1 MTVSSGN
8 SSLSSTSP
16 TLLQRVR
23 GGDADA
29 WRRFTDLYGP
39 LVFHWCRR
47 QGVGEHD
54 AADLTQEVFA
64 SVARA
69 VRGFEQRASGSFRGW
84 LWTITRN
91 RLRDFFRRRAADA
104 GAAGGT
110 AAWQQLVAV
119 AESLSDDPDE
129 YTDKAQL
136 NALHRRG
143 VELVRCQFEE
153 RTWQLFWQTVIEER
167 LTSEVAAEFEISANA
182 VRQARS
188 RVLRRLR
195 QELGDVPD

>member
-1 MTVSSGN
+1 MPTPSGH

-23 GGDADA
+23 NGDAEA
-29 WRRFTDLYGP
+29 WRRLTDLYGP

-54 AADLTQEVFA
+54 AADLTQDVFA

-69 VRGFEQRASGSFRGW
+69 VRSFEQRSTGTFRGW

-91 RLRDFFRRRAADA
+91 RLRDFFRRRATEAA
-104 GAAGGT
+104 AAGGT
-110 AAWQQLVAV
+110 AAWQQLAAV
-119 AESLSDDPDE
+119 AESLSDNPDE

-136 NALHRRG
+136 TALHRRG
-143 VELVRCQFEE
+143 IELVRCQFEE
-153 RTWQLFWQTVIEER
+153 RTWQLFWQTVVEER
-167 LTSEVAAEFEISANA
+167 PTSEVASEFEISANA

-195 QELGDVPD
+195 QELGDVPE

>member
-1 MTVSSGN
+1 MPETSTGSSQ
-8 SSLSSTSP
+8 SVTSP
-16 TLLQRVR
+16 TLLRRVR
-23 GGDADA
+23 GGDATA
-29 WRRFTDLYGP
+29 WRRFTELYGP

-54 AADLTQEVFA
+54 AADLTQEVFVTV
-64 SVARA
+64 SRA
-69 VRGFEQRASGSFRGW
+69 VQHFEQRSTGTFRGW

-91 RLRDFFRRRAADA
+91 RLTDFFRRRAGDA

-110 AAWQQLVAV
+110 AAWQQLAAV
-119 AESLSDDPDE
+119 AESLADDPDE

-143 VELVRCQFEE
+143 IELVRCQFEE
-153 RTWQLFWQTVIEER
+153 RTWQLFWQTVVEER
-167 LTSEVAAEFEISANA
+167 PTVDVAQEFEITANA

-195 QELGDVPD
+195 QELGDLPD

>member
-1 MTVSSGN
+1 MSERSSST
-8 SSLSSTSP
+8 SSSVTSP

-23 GGDADA
+23 GGDAQA
-29 WRRFTDLYGP
+29 WQRLTDLYGP

-54 AADLTQEVFA
+54 AADLTQDVFA

-69 VRGFEQRASGSFRGW
+69 VAGFQERATGTFRGW
-84 LWTITRN
+84 LWTITKN
-91 RLRDFFRRRAADA
+91 RLRDFYRRRAVEA

-110 AAWQQLVAV
+110 TAWEQLAAV

-129 YTDKAQL
+129 YTACDQL
-136 NALHRRG
+136 DALHRRG
-143 VELVRCQFEE
+143 IELVRGQFEE
-153 RTWQLFWQTVIEER
+153 RTWQLFWLTVVEDR
-167 LTSEVAAEFEISANA
+167 PTAEVAEEFHISANA

-195 QELGDVPD
+195 QELGDLPD

>member
-1 MTVSSGN
+1 MPIASEN

-29 WRRFTDLYGP
+29 WRRLTDLYGP

-54 AADLTQEVFA
+54 AADLTQDVFA
-64 SVARA
+64 AVTRA
-69 VRGFEQRASGSFRGW
+69 VRGFEQRSTGTFRGW

-91 RLRDFFRRRAADA
+91 RIRDFFRRRAADA
-104 GAAGGT
+104 GAGGGT
-110 AAWQQLVAV
+110 AAWEQLAAV

-136 NALHRRG
+136 NSLHRRG
-143 VELVRCQFEE
+143 IELVRCQFEE
-153 RTWQLFWQTVIEER
+153 RTWQLFWQTVVEER
-167 LTSEVAAEFEISANA
+167 PTSEVAAEFDISANA
-182 VRQARS
+182 VRQASS

-195 QELGDVPD
+195 QELGDLPE

>member
-1 MTVSSGN
+1 MTASSAN

-54 AADLTQEVFA
+54 AADLTQDVFA

-69 VRGFEQRASGSFRGW
+69 VRNFEQRASGRFRGW

-91 RLRDFFRRRAADA
+91 RLCDFFRRRAVDA

-110 AAWQQLVAV
+110 GAWHQLAAV

-129 YTDKAQL
+129 YTDTAQL

-143 VELVRCQFEE
+143 IELVRCQFEE
-153 RTWQLFWQTVIEER
+153 RTWQLFWQTVVEER
-167 LTSEVAAEFEISANA
+167 PTSEVAGEFEISANA

-195 QELGDVPD
+195 QELGDIPD

>member
-1 MTVSSGN
+1 MTVSSEH
-8 SSLSSTSP
+8 SSLTFTSP
-16 TLLQRVR
+16 SLLQRVR

-29 WRRFTDLYGP
+29 WRRLTDLYGP
-39 LVFHWCRR
+39 LVFYWCRR

-54 AADLTQEVFA
+54 SADLTQDVFA

-69 VRGFEQRASGSFRGW
+69 VRGFKQRSTGTFRGW

-110 AAWQQLVAV
+110 AAWEQLAAV
-119 AESLSDDPDE
+119 AESLSDDPDD
-129 YTDKAQL
+129 YTDKCQL

-143 VELVRCQFEE
+143 IELVRCQFEE
-153 RTWQLFWQTVIEER
+153 RTWQLFWQTVVEDR
-167 LTSEVAAEFEISANA
+167 PTSEVAAEFDISANA

-195 QELGDVPD
+195 QELGDVPE